1 MSKRAEE
8 WRPLLNFEGRYEVSN
23 LGRIKSLKRNKI
35 IKTHISPQGYM
46 CASLRYIGE
55 KKTRTIRI
63 HRAIAQAF
71 IPNPNNY
78 PIINHKDG
86 NKLNNSIDN
95 LEWCTCQHNIRHSF
109 DNRLQ
114 KPSGRLL
121 VGDDYVKIRAMYLN
135 GYRYSEMVEA
145 LSGKVAKATI
155 YWALKRNSYLEW
167 YSEEEFQSEV
177 KKMMSVL
184 PQKEIYRKHQ
194 RIHF

>member
-1 MSKRAEE
+1 MAE
-8 WRPLLNFEGRYEVSN
+8 
-23 LGRIKSLKRNKI
+23 
-35 IKTHISPQGYM
+35 
-46 CASLRYIGE
+46 
-55 KKTRTIRI
+55 
-63 HRAIAQAF
+63 AF
-71 IPNPNNY
+71 IPNPNNKLEV
-78 PIINHKDG
+78 NHIDG

-145 LSGKVAKATI
+145 LNGKVAKATI

-167 YSEEEFQSEV
+167 YSEEEFQYEV

-184 PQKEIYRKHQ
+184 PQKEIYRKNQ